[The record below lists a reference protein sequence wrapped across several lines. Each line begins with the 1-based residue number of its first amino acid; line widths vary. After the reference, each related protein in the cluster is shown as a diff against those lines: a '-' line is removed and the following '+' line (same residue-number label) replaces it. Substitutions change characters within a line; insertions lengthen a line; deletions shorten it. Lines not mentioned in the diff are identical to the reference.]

1 MGDGSGAFTRG
12 ALRLARETTEAFLRE
27 AEAEG
32 RPMEAGV
39 ARRALGMTCLHLGE
53 FAEAQA
59 LLSVWRRVASGGDGY
74 FALATE

>member
-1 MGDGSGAFTRG
+1 MRLSVTRG
-12 ALRLARETTEAFLRE
+12 ALRLARETAEAFLRE

-39 ARRALGMTCLHLGE
+39 ARRALG
-53 FAEAQA
+53 A
-59 LLSVWRRVASGGDGY
+59 LLSVWRRVASGGEGY